1 MKEEKAMNIE
11 KIKKAKTKELG
22 KTIFYHKEIDSTQDE
37 AFRLIKQG
45 NCKNGSLI
53 IADRQTKGKG
63 TKQNKWYTGA
73 GKNIAMTMLLFPNC
87 KVADL
92 EGITLEIAKWIQETI
107 QELYNYKLS
116 IKPPNDLYLNGKKIC
131 GILTQTMSIGEKVEA
146 LIIGIGFN
154 VNENN
159 FNEETKDIATSLSRE
174 YKKEFEKEDVV
185 IKFIEIFESKFT
197 EFQRDSK

>member
-1 MKEEKAMNIE
+1 
-11 KIKKAKTKELG
+11 
-22 KTIFYHKEIDSTQDE
+22 
-37 AFRLIKQG
+37 
-45 NCKNGSLI
+45 
-53 IADRQTKGKG
+53 
-63 TKQNKWYTGA
+63 
-73 GKNIAMTMLLFPNC
+73 MLLFPNC

-174 YKKEFEKEDVV
+174 YKKEFEKEDIV